1 MQRIMITTCL
11 GLLLA
16 LPAQGVEFLGVELCK
31 GSVETSVVLPVGS
44 PLSLES
50 AEIGRYGDLLMLL
63 TAPNTEVLNL
73 IDDLI
78 ATYTGNRGTGSEE
91 KLQWSGNGITA
102 YAQIIKKGYAA
113 LAVSTTDDCR
123 AAEPSPDAETEAENA
138 PVPDVAAATADE
150 IDTAAGAAVTTG
162 AAVGAAAAPAPEP
175 PATREPTPFE
185 EFELKGR
192 LKHAAG
198 EDGWVDVMGVV
209 VNHSGAA
216 YKMVNFDL
224 SLYDATGEL
233 ICVDAISVSELRDG
247 QERAFRDSIRCADYA
262 PDAVAGWKL
271 QYAGGQ

>member
-1 MQRIMITTCL
+1 M
-11 GLLLA
+11 
-16 LPAQGVEFLGVELCK
+16 
-31 GSVETSVVLPVGS
+31 
-44 PLSLES
+44 
-50 AEIGRYGDLLMLL
+50 
-63 TAPNTEVLNL
+63 
-73 IDDLI
+73 
-78 ATYTGNRGTGSEE
+78 
-91 KLQWSGNGITA
+91 
-102 YAQIIKKGYAA
+102 
-113 LAVSTTDDCR
+113 
-123 AAEPSPDAETEAENA
+123 
-138 PVPDVAAATADE
+138 AAATADE
-150 IDTAAGAAVTTG
+150 IETAAGAAVTTG

-175 PATREPTPFE
+175 PATRELTPFE

-262 PDAVAGWKL
+262 PDAVASWKL